1 MNPPAENQR
10 ITLATLREVQHCPVC
25 GRPFI
30 GMPVLSCAHCGDERP
45 LRAYCYRRAAGGY
58 IAECVDLTIASQGQT
73 EEQAIGALQE
83 AVVDY
88 LYTAFDG
95 GSTEGLV
102 LRPSPWSHRA
112 RYHLHRFREGLW
124 GSAQGSRSLAPHDV
138 IEPGEFEANEGVTGG
153 GKPRSA

>member
-124 GSAQGSRSLAPHDV
+124 GRMIGKHPKHFV
-138 IEPGEFEANEGVTGG
+138 I
-153 GKPRSA
+153 RSAVLRDQEGAPLRLAHC